1 MLALLLAP
9 VRQCNHQRI
18 SVSQTRVTS
27 LSSRALPHA
36 GCSLSFAGPAFS
48 PVLPTARLGSTA
60 VRPHCAVVA
69 SSGAMI
75 GSQCGPV
82 VDAAPVVFRM
92 NFADASSHKADVG
105 ARTTVQLVNSH
116 NGRQLS
122 ASADSVN
129 NTIRV
134 NATRAARARLRACA
148 DNVSLLFYS
157 DEWVK
162 GGPVPDNDAR
172 LVALLNQMNN
182 SKCVVPPPF
191 GKLKAFKL
199 SESLAKRHRSGAIV
213 DVFRIAMED
222 HSARAVTTSNVHH
235 TDSLVDKPAPKERS
249 KAFKLPSAG
258 FYAVHAALLLCSS
271 VSLFGFQDSPQKT
284 FHYWGNQSALD
295 VSGSRRFHNFEAEHE
310 YYQRRLKDSARVC
323 VAQGS

>member
-1 MLALLLAP
+1 M
-9 VRQCNHQRI
+9 
-18 SVSQTRVTS
+18 
-27 LSSRALPHA
+27 
-36 GCSLSFAGPAFS
+36 
-48 PVLPTARLGSTA
+48 
-60 VRPHCAVVA
+60 
-69 SSGAMI
+69 
-75 GSQCGPV
+75 
-82 VDAAPVVFRM
+82 
-92 NFADASSHKADVG
+92 G

-284 FHYWGNQSALD
+284 FNYWGNQSALD
-295 VSGSRRFHNFEAEHE
+295 ASGSRRFHNFEAEHE